1 VPEDVVI
8 LLPARLTRWKGQ
20 AFFIEAL
27 AGFEESESLRLVCLG
42 DAQGRDAYRRVE
54 PSSGIPRRAPLA
66 TRSCPGH
73 GRSPMRQRTWWC
85 ARLWSRKRLGAQP
98 RKLRRWAQ
106 PVIASNHGGAREVV
120 APGKTGW
127 LATPGDP
134 QAWRAALAEALGQS
148 AQARQVMATAARQRI
163 TEQFSTAALQSAT
176 LRVYRE
182 LIE

>member
-1 VPEDVVI
+1 VI

-20 AFFIEAL
+20 SFFIEAL
-27 AGFEESESLRLVCLG
+27 GGFEDRDRCRLVCLG
-42 DAQGRDAYRRVE
+42 DAQGRDAYVGELRQAAESHGVRL
-54 PSSGIPRRAPLA
+54 SL
-66 TRSCPGH
+66 PGH
-73 GRSPMRQRTWWC
+73 ARDMQTAYAAADVVVCPSLEPEAFGRTAAEAQAM
-85 ARLWSRKRLGAQP
+85 GA
-98 RKLRRWAQ
+98 A
-106 PVIASNHGGAREVV
+106 VIASAHGGACEVV
-120 APGKTGW
+120 APGNTGW